1 MAQPSRLCSKADIE
15 NILGPKALV
24 QLTDEM
30 REGQAWDDLVFAA
43 IEFCTAQVLS
53 AWQVQNNIEGLAVPY
68 PPLLVHTT
76 AGLSAAEVWRRGA
89 HGQAMPKHVAGGE
102 ERCDKMM
109 SMWVDRKRSPGT
121 TPEQDNQQPTWQVDP
136 DPDGTGY
143 TRQGCRG
150 LW

>member
-1 MAQPSRLCSKADIE
+1 MAQPTRLCGKADIE
-15 NILGPKALV
+15 NILGPKALA

-30 REGQAWDDLVFAA
+30 REGQAWDDLVYAA

-53 AWQVQNNIEGLAVPY
+53 AWQVQHDIEGLAVPY

-89 HGQAMPKHVAGGE
+89 HGQAMPKHVEGGE
-102 ERCDKMM
+102 ARCDRMLDQ
-109 SMWVDRKRSPGT
+109 WVARKRSPGT
-121 TPEQDNQQPTWQVDP
+121 SPEQDSQQPVSQVDP
-136 DPDGTGY
+136 DPDATGW
-143 TRQGCRG
+143 TRKAMKG